1 MAGGGDDKLLIALTG
16 LRTRKEAREIAVE
29 LYGPERD
36 GGVGNRPLGSFADA
50 PQLERARK
58 FLEQRQDYRAMA
70 AGPWLIRR
78 FRSAALP
85 DLSITAGASR
95 PCAVA

>member
-29 LYGPERD
+29 LYGPDLAAEWETDNWVRS
-36 GGVGNRPLGSFADA
+36 RTRR
-50 PQLERARK
+50 QLDRARK

-70 AGPWLIRR
+70 AGP
-78 FRSAALP
+78 
-85 DLSITAGASR
+85 G
-95 PCAVA
+95 